1 MFSRFLD
8 GNSMLCKGFHC
19 YQEQGWWLV
28 VANMG
33 KTSIFPRFFIGLGM
47 PPLIPKMDA
56 LQLWMWKHGWF
67 AAKQVFHQPLLKHP
81 FFQSFS
87 KSLAFLTS
95 PKNACVVNVGDLAVS
110 YPNWRNIGKTSIFPS
125 ILIAFARVEQN
136 TGLKTMD
143 VGSTA
148 APLQVV
154 MCTL

>member
-1 MFSRFLD
+1 M
-8 GNSMLCKGFHC
+8 GN
-19 YQEQGWWLV
+19 
-28 VANMG
+28 
-33 KTSIFPRFFIGLGM
+33 TSIFPMFFIGLGM

-67 AAKQVFHQPLLKHP
+67 AAKQVFHQSLLKHP

-125 ILIAFARVEQN
+125 ILIAFARVEQKHWAQN
-136 TGLKTMD
+136 NGCWQHCSAPSGCD
-143 VGSTA
+143 VYIVNV
-148 APLQVV
+148 PVHFV
-154 MCTL
+154 MWFIYKVYVYNIHVMY